1 MAHRGQ
7 QRARAFGLWLAI
19 AASAPLLFFVPSAG
33 AQSGGVA
40 ALGDSRVNSTENTDI
55 ENVTEAYHQ
64 GGSLQVTVLGENKVK
79 LDRQA
84 VVRLHC
90 DNPAGTVYQTTK
102 NGSQTTFLGLSVC
115 KYNLEISAAGYL
127 TTQKQAEVAG
137 LTDTLQIEV
146 TLQKDAAAIN
156 LDATGTSDAVMP
168 AKASK
173 DTAAAVA
180 ALKSSNLKDA
190 RKHLDSAYRTVPESG
205 RVNFLMGYL
214 FFEQK
219 DYDQATTYLNHAITL
234 NPSDA
239 QSLALLGRVQ
249 LLRGQY
255 EPAKASLERA
265 VVANPNDWMSHNLL
279 GNVYLKLKE
288 YEKAREQAQLA
299 IDQGKGD
306 ATAARLV
313 LGEAQADLG
322 HFAEGIQTLKGYLA
336 IAPTSSQAPQVQQF
350 IAQLE
355 QRATT
360 PTEAAMLT
368 TVVGSVAAGDP
379 DPLADTAEPELSVAW
394 QPPGIDEAKPS
405 VAAGVNCPAAEVLAK
420 AGDRVE
426 ELVDNVGRFAAIE
439 DLLHERLDNQG
450 NPTTRETR
458 KFDYAAYIT
467 QPRTGVLLVD
477 EFRTERYGI
486 DNLPDQIATSG
497 FPALAMIFHPTMQP
511 DYEISC
517 EGLGEWKGQATWLV
531 HFRAREDRPSH
542 IQDYVVGTHTY
553 PIRLKGRAW
562 ITADKFQIVRIESE
576 LLNPLKG
583 IGFLAEHQIAEYG
596 PVMFEKKKVQLWL
609 PKTAEVYL
617 DFHRHRYYRRH
628 SFDKYM
634 LFSVDSTD
642 KVNTAKIPPGPGS
655 TSPHRRKRRNA

>member
-1 MAHRGQ
+1 MTCRNH
-7 QRARAFGLWLAI
+7 QRDHLRLWLAI
-19 AASAPLLFFVPSAG
+19 AGSALLLNLTSFANAQGAAG
-33 AQSGGVA
+33 PGGLVA
-40 ALGDSRVNSTENTDI
+40 PVNNGMGDI
-55 ENVTEAYHQ
+55 TEAYHQ
-64 GGSLQVTVLGENKVK
+64 GASLQVTVLGENKVK

-84 VVRLHC
+84 VVRMHC
-90 DNPAGTVYQTTK
+90 DNPLGTTYQTTK
-102 NGSQTTFLGLSVC
+102 GGSQTTFLGLSIG
-115 KYNLEISAAGYL
+115 KYSLEVSAVGYL
-127 TTQKQAEVAG
+127 SAHKEVEVSG
-137 LTDTLQIEV
+137 VTDNLQV
-146 TLQKDAAAIN
+146 TVTIPKDATAIS
-156 LDATGTSDAVMP
+156 LDATGTSDALMS

-180 ALKSSNLKDA
+180 ALKSSNLKEAKKRLDA
-190 RKHLDSAYRTVPESG
+190 AYREVPESG
-205 RVNFLMGYL
+205 RVNFLMGFL

-219 DYDQATTYLNHAITL
+219 DYDQALTYLNHAITL
-234 NPSDA
+234 SPSDA
-239 QSLALLGRVQ
+239 QSLALMGRVQ

-279 GNVYLKLKE
+279 ANVYLKLKD
-288 YEKAREQAQLA
+288 YERARAQAQLA
-299 IDQGKGD
+299 IDQGQGN
-306 ATAARLV
+306 ASAAQLV
-313 LGEAQADLG
+313 LGEAQANLG
-322 HFAEGIQTLKGYLA
+322 HTVEGIQTLKAFLA
-336 IAPTSSQAPQVQQF
+336 AAPASPQAAQVKDF
-350 IAQLE
+350 ISQLE
-355 QRATT
+355 QRAASA
-360 PTEAAMLT
+360 PTEATLT
-368 TVVGSVAAGDP
+368 AIVGSPVAAGDP
-379 DPLADTAEPELSVAW
+379 DPLADTSEPELSVAW

-405 VAAGVNCPAAEVLAK
+405 VAAGVNCPTADVLAK

-562 ITADKFQIVRIESE
+562 VTADKFQIVRIESE
-576 LLNPLKG
+576 LINPLKG

-596 PVMFEKKKVQLWL
+596 PVLFEKKNVQLWL

-617 DFHRHRYYRRH
+617 DIHRHRYYRRH

-642 KVNTAKIPPGPGS
+642 KVNTAKVPPGPGS
-655 TSPHRRKRRNA
+655 TSPRKRTRWHA

>member
-1 MAHRGQ
+1 MTRRPPL
-7 QRARAFGLWLAI
+7 RARSRLSLEI
-19 AASAPLLFFVPSAG
+19 AACSSLLLLTSYAG
-33 AQSGGVA
+33 AQGAAGPGGLIA
-40 ALGDSRVNSTENTDI
+40 PVNNGSENI
-55 ENVTEAYHQ
+55 TEAYHQ
-64 GGSLQVTVLGENKVK
+64 GASLQVTVLGDNKTK

-84 VVRLHC
+84 VVRMHC
-90 DNPAGTVYQTTK
+90 DNPLGTTYQTTK
-102 NGSQTTFLGLSVC
+102 GGSQTTFLGLSIG
-115 KYNLEISAAGYL
+115 KYSLEVSAAGYVSGR
-127 TTQKQAEVAG
+127 KDVDVG
-137 LTDTLQIEV
+137 GVTDNLQV
-146 TLQKDAAAIN
+146 TVTIQKDPAAIN
-156 LDATGTSDAVMP
+156 LDSTGTSDALMSS
-168 AKASK
+168 KASK

-190 RKHLDSAYRTVPESG
+190 KKRLDAAYREVPESG

-214 FFEQK
+214 LFEQK
-219 DYDQATTYLNHAITL
+219 DYDQATTYLTHAIAL
-234 NPSDA
+234 SPSDA

-288 YEKAREQAQLA
+288 YEKARQQAQLA

-306 ATAARLV
+306 TSAARLV

-322 HFAEGIQTLKGYLA
+322 HIAEGIQTLKSFLA
-336 IAPTSSQAPQVQQF
+336 VAPASPQAPQVQQF
-350 IAQLE
+350 ISQLE
-355 QRATT
+355 QRAASA
-360 PTEAAMLT
+360 PTEAAVLT
-368 TVVGSVAAGDP
+368 TVVQPVAAGDP

-405 VAAGVNCPAAEVLAK
+405 VAAGVACPAEQVLAK
-420 AGDRVE
+420 AGDSVQ

-458 KFDYAAYIT
+458 KFDYAAYIS
-467 QPRTGVLLVD
+467 QPRAGVLLVD

-511 DYEISC
+511 DYEMTC

-531 HFRAREDRPSH
+531 HFRARDDRPSH
-542 IQDYVVGTHTY
+542 IQDYVVGAHTY

-562 ITADKFQIVRIESE
+562 ITADKFQIIRIESE
-576 LLNPLKG
+576 LINPLKG

-596 PVMFEKKKVQLWL
+596 PVLFEKKNVQLWL

-642 KVNTAKIPPGPGS
+642 KVKVANAPPGPGS
-655 TSPHRRKRRNA
+655 TSPRKRKRWHA

>member
-1 MAHRGQ
+1 MTRRSPL
-7 QRARAFGLWLAI
+7 RARCRLWLEI
-19 AASAPLLFFVPSAG
+19 AASSSLLFLTCYAG
-33 AQSGGVA
+33 AQAAAGPGGLIA
-40 ALGDSRVNSTENTDI
+40 PVNNGSENI
-55 ENVTEAYHQ
+55 TEAYHQ
-64 GGSLQVTVLGENKVK
+64 GASLQVTVYGENKTK

-84 VVRLHC
+84 VVRMHC
-90 DNPAGTVYQTTK
+90 DKPLGTTYQTTK
-102 NGSQTTFLGLSVC
+102 GGSQTTFLGLSIG
-115 KYNLEISAAGYL
+115 KYSLEVSAVGYL
-127 TTQKQAEVAG
+127 SGSKEVQVAG
-137 LTDTLQIEV
+137 VTDNLSV
-146 TLQKDAAAIN
+146 TVSLQKDAAAIN
-156 LDATGTSDAVMP
+156 LDATGTSDALMSS
-168 AKASK
+168 KASK

-180 ALKSSNLKDA
+180 ALKSSNLKEA
-190 RKHLDSAYRTVPESG
+190 RKRLDAAYREVPESG
-205 RVNFLMGYL
+205 RVNFLMGFL
-214 FFEQK
+214 LFEQK
-219 DYDQATTYLNHAITL
+219 DYDQATNYLTHAITL
-234 NPSDA
+234 SPSDA
-239 QSLALLGRVQ
+239 QALALLGRVQ

-299 IDQGKGD
+299 IDLGKAD
-306 ATAARLV
+306 ASAARLV

-322 HFAEGIQTLKGYLA
+322 HTTEGIQTLKAFLA
-336 IAPTSSQAPQVQQF
+336 VAPNSPQGPQVQQF
-350 IAQLE
+350 ITQLE
-355 QRATT
+355 QRAASN
-360 PTEAAMLT
+360 PTEAATIT
-368 TVVGSVAAGDP
+368 TIVGAPIAAGDP
-379 DPLADTAEPELSVAW
+379 DPLADAAQPELSVAW
-394 QPPGIDEAKPS
+394 QPPGVDEAKPS
-405 VAAGVNCPAAEVLAK
+405 VAAGVACPAADVLAK

-511 DYEISC
+511 DYELAC

-542 IQDYVVGTHTY
+542 IQDYVVGAHTY

-576 LLNPLKG
+576 LISPLKG

-596 PVMFEKKKVQLWL
+596 PVLFEKKNVQLWL

-634 LFSVDSTD
+634 LFSVDSND
-642 KVNTAKIPPGPGS
+642 KVNTAKIPTGPGS
-655 TSPHRRKRRNA
+655 TSPRRRKHWHA

>member
-1 MAHRGQ
+1 MGRRSQ
-7 QRARAFGLWLAI
+7 PRALPQLCLAV
-19 AASAPLLFFVPSAG
+19 AASAFVLFFVSRAG
-33 AQSGGVA
+33 AQAAAGPGGLVA
-40 ALGDSRVNSTENTDI
+40 PVNNEMENI
-55 ENVTEAYHQ
+55 TEAYHQ
-64 GGSLQVTVLGENKVK
+64 GASLQVTVFGENKTK

-84 VVRLHC
+84 VVRMHC
-90 DNPAGTVYQTTK
+90 DNPLGTTYQTTK
-102 NGSQTTFLGLSVC
+102 GGSQTTFLGLSIG
-115 KYNLEISAAGYL
+115 KYSLDVSAVGYL
-127 TTQKQAEVAG
+127 SAHKEVEVAG
-137 LTDTLQIEV
+137 VTDTLQV
-146 TLQKDAAAIN
+146 TITVQKDAAAVS
-156 LDATGTSDAVMP
+156 LDATGTSDALMP

-180 ALKSSNLKDA
+180 ALKSSNLKEA
-190 RKHLDSAYRTVPESG
+190 RKRLDSAYRQVPESG

-234 NPSDA
+234 SPSDA
-239 QSLALLGRVQ
+239 QALALLGRVQ

-255 EPAKASLERA
+255 VPAKASLERA

-306 ATAARLV
+306 AIAARLV

-322 HFAEGIQTLKGYLA
+322 HIAEGIQTLKAFLVV
-336 IAPTSSQAPQVQQF
+336 APGSPQASQVKDF
-350 IAQLE
+350 ISQLE
-355 QRATT
+355 QRAAST

-368 TVVGSVAAGDP
+368 TVVQSPVAAGDP
-379 DPLADTAEPELSVAW
+379 DPLADASEPELSVAW

-405 VAAGVNCPAAEVLAK
+405 VAAGVACPAEQVLAK
-420 AGDRVE
+420 AGDRVQ

-450 NPTTRETR
+450 NPVTRETR
-458 KFDYAAYIT
+458 KFDYAAYIS

-511 DYEISC
+511 DYEITC
-517 EGLGEWKGQATWLV
+517 EGLGEWKGQATWLM

-542 IQDYVVGTHTY
+542 IQDYVVGAHTY

-576 LLNPLKG
+576 LINPLKG

-596 PVMFEKKKVQLWL
+596 PVLFEKKNVQLWL

-642 KVNTAKIPPGPGS
+642 KVNTAKIPTGPGS
-655 TSPHRRKRRNA
+655 TSPRRRKHWHA

>member
-1 MAHRGQ
+1 M
-7 QRARAFGLWLAI
+7 
-19 AASAPLLFFVPSAG
+19 
-33 AQSGGVA
+33 
-40 ALGDSRVNSTENTDI
+40 D
-55 ENVTEAYHQ
+55 NVTEAYHQ
-64 GGSLQVTVLGENKVK
+64 GGILRVTVLTDSKTK

-90 DNPAGTVYQTTK
+90 DNPLGTVYQTTK
-102 NGSQTTFLGLSVC
+102 GDSATTFLGLSMG
-115 KYNLEISAAGYL
+115 KYGLEISAAGYL
-127 TTQKQAEVAG
+127 STQKEVEVAG
-137 LTDTLQIEV
+137 LTDTLQVQV
-146 TLQKDAAAIN
+146 TLQKDATAIN
-156 LDATGTSDAVMP
+156 LDATGTADALMP

-180 ALKSSNLKDA
+180 ALKSSNLKEA
-190 RKHLDSAYRTVPESG
+190 RKRLDSAYKVVPESG

-219 DYDQATTYLNHAITL
+219 DFDQALTYLNHAIAL
-234 NPSDA
+234 SPSDA
-239 QSLALLGRVQ
+239 QALGLMGRLQ

-255 EPAKASLERA
+255 EPAKSSLERA

-299 IDQGKGD
+299 IDQGKAD
-306 ATAARLV
+306 AVAARLV
-313 LGEAQADLG
+313 LGEAQASLG
-322 HFAEGIQTLKGYLA
+322 RTAEGIQTLKAYLA
-336 IAPTSSQAPQVQQF
+336 IAPASPQSRQVNDF
-350 IAQLE
+350 ISQLE
-355 QRATT
+355 QRAVST
-360 PTEAAMLT
+360 PTEASTLT
-368 TVVGSVAAGDP
+368 TVVQSAVPVGDP

-405 VAAGVNCPAAEVLAK
+405 VAAGVACPAEQVLAK
-420 AGDRVE
+420 SGDRVE
-426 ELVDNVGRFAAIE
+426 ELVNDVGRFAAIE

-450 NPTTRETR
+450 NPVTRETR
-458 KFDYAAYIT
+458 KFDYAAYIS

-497 FPALAMIFHPTMQP
+497 FPALALVFHPSMQA

-517 EGLGEWKGQATWLV
+517 EGLGDWHGQATWLM

-542 IQDYVVGTHTY
+542 IQDYVVGTHVY

-576 LLNPLKG
+576 LISPLKG

-596 PVMFEKKKVQLWL
+596 PVMFEKKNVQLWL

-642 KVNTAKIPPGPGS
+642 KVKDAKQTPPGPGS
-655 TSPHRRKRRNA
+655 TSPRKHKRWHAA

>member
-19 AASAPLLFFVPSAG
+19 AASAPLLFFVPGAG

-214 FFEQK
+214 FFQQK
-219 DYDQATTYLNHAITL
+219 DYDQATTYLNHAVTL
-234 NPSDA
+234 SPSDA

-249 LLRGQY
+249 LLRGQF

-350 IAQLE
+350 ISQLE
-355 QRATT
+355 QRANT

-405 VAAGVNCPAAEVLAK
+405 VAAGVNCPAADVLAK

-486 DNLPDQIATSG
+486 DTLPDQIATSG

-511 DYEISC
+511 DYEMTC

-542 IQDYVVGTHTY
+542 IQDYVVGAHTY

-596 PVMFEKKKVQLWL
+596 PVLFEKKNVQLWL

>member
-1 MAHRGQ
+1 MGRRT
-7 QRARAFGLWLAI
+7 RARALPPFWLTVTATVFI
-19 AASAPLLFFVPSAG
+19 LVFVPRAG
-33 AQSGGVA
+33 AQGA
-40 ALGDSRVNSTENTDI
+40 AGTRIAPANQGTQDI
-55 ENVTEAYHQ
+55 TQAYHE
-64 GGSLQVTVLGENKVK
+64 GASLQVTVLTENKTK

-84 VVRLHC
+84 VVRMHC
-90 DNPAGTVYQTTK
+90 DNPLGTTYQTTK
-102 NGSQTTFLGLSVC
+102 GGSQTTFLGLSIGR
-115 KYNLEISAAGYL
+115 YSLEVSAAGYL
-127 TTQKQAEVAG
+127 SGNKEVDVAG
-137 LTDTLQIEV
+137 VTDTLQV
-146 TLQKDAAAIN
+146 TVTIQKDPAAIN
-156 LDATGTSDAVMP
+156 LDATGTSDALMS

-180 ALKSSNLKDA
+180 ALKSSNLKEA
-190 RKHLDSAYRTVPESG
+190 RKRLDSAYRQVPESG

-219 DYDQATTYLNHAITL
+219 DYDQAQTYLNHAITL
-234 NPSDA
+234 SPSDA
-239 QSLALLGRVQ
+239 QTLALLGRVQ

-255 EPAKASLERA
+255 EPAKAFLERA

-279 GNVYLKLKE
+279 GNVYLKLKQ

-306 ATAARLV
+306 AGAARLV
-313 LGEAQADLG
+313 LGQAQADLG
-322 HFAEGIQTLKGYLA
+322 HTAEGIQTLKGFLA
-336 IAPTSSQAPQVQQF
+336 VAPTSPQASQVKDL
-350 IAQLE
+350 ISQLE
-355 QRATT
+355 QRAANT

-368 TVVGSVAAGDP
+368 TVVQPVAAGDP
-379 DPLADTAEPELSVAW
+379 DPLADTTEPELSVAW

-405 VAAGVNCPAAEVLAK
+405 VAAGVTCPVEQVLAK
-420 AGDRVE
+420 TGDSVQ

-458 KFDYAAYIT
+458 KFDYAAYIS
-467 QPRTGVLLVD
+467 QPRAGVLLVD

-497 FPALAMIFHPTMQP
+497 FPALALVFHPTMQA
-511 DYEISC
+511 DYEITC

-542 IQDYVVGTHTY
+542 IQDYVIGAHTY

-562 ITADKFQIVRIESE
+562 ITADKFQIIRIESE
-576 LLNPLKG
+576 LINPLKG

-596 PVMFEKKKVQLWL
+596 PVLFEKKNVQLWL

-655 TSPHRRKRRNA
+655 TSPRRRKHWHA

>member
-1 MAHRGQ
+1 MTSHRQ
-7 QRARAFGLWLAI
+7 VRFGPRLQLTV
-19 AASAPLLFFVPSAG
+19 AASAFLLFLVPTAG
-33 AQSGGVA
+33 AQGA
-40 ALGDSRVNSTENTDI
+40 AGTRVGPANEDMENL
-55 ENVTEAYHQ
+55 TEAYHQ
-64 GGSLQVTVLGENKVK
+64 GGVLRVTVLNESKTK

-90 DNPAGTVYQTTK
+90 DNPLGTVYQTTR
-102 NGSQTTFLGLSVC
+102 GDSQTTFLGLSVC
-115 KYNLEISAAGYL
+115 KYSLEISAAGYL
-127 TTQKQAEVAG
+127 TTQKQVEVAG
-137 LTDTLQIEV
+137 LTDTLQVQV

-156 LDATGTSDAVMP
+156 LDATGTADALMSP
-168 AKASK
+168 KASK

-180 ALKSSNLKDA
+180 ALKSSNLKEA
-190 RKHLDSAYRTVPESG
+190 RKRLDSAYGQVPESG

-219 DYDQATTYLNHAITL
+219 NYDQAQTYLNHAVTL
-234 NPSDA
+234 GPSDA
-239 QSLALLGRVQ
+239 QALALLGRVQ

-255 EPAKASLERA
+255 EPAKALLERA
-265 VVANPNDWMSHNLL
+265 VVANPHDWMSHNLL
-279 GNVYLKLKE
+279 ANVYLKLKD

-299 IDQGKGD
+299 IDQGERD
-306 ATAARLV
+306 ASAARLV

-322 HFAEGIQTLKGYLA
+322 HTAEGIQTLKDFLA
-336 IAPTSSQAPQVQQF
+336 VAPASPQAPQVKDF

-355 QRATT
+355 KRAATT
-360 PTEAAMLT
+360 PTQAAMLT
-368 TVVGSVAAGDP
+368 TVVQSPVAAGDP
-379 DPLADTAEPELSVAW
+379 DPLADTSEPELSVAW

-405 VAAGVNCPAAEVLAK
+405 VAAGVACPSEQVLARS
-420 AGDRVE
+420 GDRVQ

-458 KFDYAAYIT
+458 KFDYAAYIS
-467 QPRTGVLLVD
+467 QPRAGVVLID

-486 DNLPDQIATSG
+486 ENLPDQIATSG
-497 FPALAMIFHPTMQP
+497 FPALAMIFHSSMQP
-511 DYEISC
+511 DYEMTC
-517 EGLGEWKGQATWLV
+517 EGLGEWKGQATWLM

-542 IQDYVVGTHTY
+542 IQDYVVGTHIY

-576 LLNPLKG
+576 LISPLKG

-596 PVMFEKKKVQLWL
+596 PVLFEKKNVQLWL

-655 TSPHRRKRRNA
+655 TSPRKRRRWHA

>member
-1 MAHRGQ
+1 MGRRFQ
-7 QRARAFGLWLAI
+7 QRARPLLWLTSTVA
-19 AASAPLLFFVPSAG
+19 LFVLCLVPQAG
-33 AQSGGVA
+33 AQGA
-40 ALGDSRVNSTENTDI
+40 AAGTRLGPANEDVESI
-55 ENVTEAYHQ
+55 TEAFHQ
-64 GGSLQVTVLGENKVK
+64 GASLQVTVLGENKVK

-84 VVRLHC
+84 VVRMHC
-90 DNPAGTVYQTTK
+90 DNPVGTTYQTTK
-102 NGSQTTFLGLSVC
+102 GGAQTTFLGLSIG
-115 KYNLEISAAGYL
+115 KYSLEVSAAGYL
-127 TTQKQAEVAG
+127 SGYREVDVAG
-137 LTDTLQIEV
+137 VTDTLQV
-146 TLQKDAAAIN
+146 TVTIQKDAAAVN
-156 LDATGTSDAVMP
+156 LDATGTSDALMP
-168 AKASK
+168 SKASK

-180 ALKSSNLKDA
+180 ALKSSNLKEA
-190 RKHLDSAYRTVPESG
+190 KKRLDSAYRTVPESG

-219 DYDQATTYLNHAITL
+219 DYEQALTYLNHAITL
-234 NPSDA
+234 SPSDA

-255 EPAKASLERA
+255 EPAKSALERA
-265 VVANPNDWMSHNLL
+265 IVANPNDWMSHNLL
-279 GNVYLKLKE
+279 GNVYLKLKS

-299 IDQGKGD
+299 IDLGKDD
-306 ATAARLV
+306 AKAARLV

-322 HFAEGIQTLKGYLA
+322 HTAEGIQTLKGFLA
-336 IAPTSSQAPQVQQF
+336 VAPSSPQAPQVQQF

-355 QRATT
+355 QRAANT

-368 TVVGSVAAGDP
+368 TIVQSPTASGDP
-379 DPLADTAEPELSVAW
+379 DPLADTTEPELSVAW

-405 VAAGVNCPAAEVLAK
+405 IATGVNCPTADVLAK

-450 NPTTRETR
+450 NPTSRETR
-458 KFDYAAYIT
+458 KFDYAAYIS

-497 FPALAMIFHPTMQP
+497 FPALALIFHPSMQP

-517 EGLGEWKGQATWLV
+517 EGLGEWKGEATWLM

-562 ITADKFQIVRIESE
+562 ITADKFQIIRIESE
-576 LLNPLKG
+576 LINPLKG

-596 PVMFEKKKVQLWL
+596 PVLFEKKNVQLWL

-642 KVNTAKIPPGPGS
+642 KVNTAKQGPPGPGS
-655 TSPHRRKRRNA
+655 TSPRKRKRWPA